1 MSGGLAY
8 VWDRAGTFAR
18 RCNTKMVDLH
28 DVAPGSDDARR
39 IHQLVQAHYDATGSP
54 TAQTVLDRWPA
65 ICTEFVKVFPKAFK
79 DALENGTPFD
89 DLDAE
94 FVEDEA
100 VVMP

>member
-1 MSGGLAY
+1 
-8 VWDRAGTFAR
+8 
-18 RCNTKMVDLH
+18 
-28 DVAPGSDDARR
+28 
-39 IHQLVQAHYDATGSP
+39 
-54 TAQTVLDRWPA
+54 
-65 ICTEFVKVFPKAFK
+65 VKVFPKAFK